1 MFHRLCLALHNEHA
15 VKERAS
21 VVFTRQKNVVAYVV
35 TGAHISLAHTKST
48 HSFSKLI
55 RHVMF
60 ACVGD
65 LYLSLVI
72 NANMGASNISIFLA
86 SITMFEQMYVC
97 LLSVFCRCHC
107 HSDRYSIQEKGP
119 RQSFFFSHRKAALR
133 RRKKGKPHKWS
144 SVMNFFCFSGI
155 AFMLAFF
162 ESNQRWARSGLGLE
176 SASENHKF

>member
-86 SITMFEQMYVC
+86 SITMFEPTFR
-97 LLSVFCRCHC
+97 LLSLSLPF
-107 HSDRYSIQEKGP
+107 
-119 RQSFFFSHRKAALR
+119 RQIFNLGKRSSTELFFL
-133 RRKKGKPHKWS
+133 
-144 SVMNFFCFSGI
+144 
-155 AFMLAFF
+155 
-162 ESNQRWARSGLGLE
+162 
-176 SASENHKF
+176 